1 MIIHFRK
8 GHFRIKI
15 KRDSNCIIV
24 TLSKA
29 GHTVE
34 HHLTLLDTGGVYT
47 ASANGWVQVDV
58 SALSSKINNL
68 ERGCEALVEGLKM
81 LKIGLLTI
89 QMSLTE
95 QKFLEVIF
103 YDIISNKIQW
113 LLNSKLYD
121 LYDTKVVVDDGIRI
135 DTYVISEN
143 IRNTFIPKITI
154 RPIGSKQNVTLDTFQ
169 VKNLQSNRAS
179 REMPEGGKYKS
190 FYDLVKKRGRYAKDN
205 PNLAD
210 EMFPNRHADHIK
222 CMKYEA
228 DQRLADQSQG
238 ENVIK
243 IMESRALEIK
253 KKNEE
258 MKMKKIMKEK
268 KSREEQL
275 DKERMIRLQIIQAEK
290 TRREQEKIKQTP
302 RLIIVQKEESE
313 TTSDDETEP
322 GIVPD
327 SVFVRAKQNAAKKQP
342 ILTISQK
349 VGEED
354 DWFDEI
360 VKSANPDV
368 PTRKTENETLMDEVV
383 DSIYSFTASINQ
395 TESVDKHSLSLA
407 SDSE

>member
-68 ERGCEALVEGLKM
+68 ERGCEALVAGLKM

-154 RPIGSKQNVTLDTFQ
+154 RPIGWKQNVTLDTFQ
-169 VKNLQSNRAS
+169 VKNLQSNRVS
-179 REMPEGGKYKS
+179 RKIPEGGKYKS

-228 DQRLADQSQG
+228 DQRLADQCQG

-395 TESVDKHSLSLA
+395 TESVDKYSLSLA